1 MNTNLVLVHPAGLM
15 PDTFTG
21 IVQELPAD
29 VKPWLP
35 NLAVG
40 SINDQCRTLED
51 YLDRHELRS
60 VILFGHGTGALVA
73 AQLALAQPNR
83 VSRLL
88 LSDAPLRTDEKTI
101 NAQMKALRLIPRFL
115 LRRRGIDKD
124 EAMESLESLRDFD
137 LIGQL
142 GILGIPLTIF
152 SSANTPDTFQ
162 SAKVIRVPE
171 GRWYESNPALVVRE
185 LLA

>member
-1 MNTNLVLVHPAGLM
+1 MSTNLVLLHPMGRM
-15 PDTFTG
+15 PDTYTG
-21 IVQELPAD
+21 VVQELPAD
-29 VKPWLP
+29 VTPWLP
-35 NLAVG
+35 NLSVG
-40 SINDQCRTLED
+40 SIDDQCRTLED

-73 AQLALAQPNR
+73 AQFALAQPNR
-83 VSRLL
+83 VTRLL

-101 NAQMKALRLIPRFL
+101 NTQMKALRLIPRFL

-124 EAMESLESLRDFD
+124 EAMESLESLRDHD
-137 LIGQL
+137 LTGQL

-152 SSANTPDTFQ
+152 SAADTPD
-162 SAKVIRVPE
+162 SIEGAKVIRVPE
-171 GRWYESNPALVVRE
+171 GLWYENNPALVVRE